1 MTKSKSPNTTV
12 KLLSYTDP
20 GHGWLRVPHRMLKK
34 LGISALITPYSYMRT
49 DYAYL
54 EEDQDMTTFILA
66 MDRAGKTVEFVNR
79 NTNRQSRIRNYASYV
94 DQSPV
99 VVTRV
104 ASVQEQE

>member
-1 MTKSKSPNTTV
+1 MTKAKSPKTTV

-34 LGISALITPYSYMRT
+34 LGISSLITPFSYMRT

-54 EEDQDMTTFILA
+54 EEDHDMTTFMLA

-79 NTNRQSRIRNYASYV
+79 NTQRQSRIRNYASYV

-99 VVTRV
+99 VVPAV
-104 ASVQEQE
+104 AATQE